1 MISMENYT
9 KEDSMSEH
17 EHDLTRLANGE
28 LTAETKEFL
37 QETRNKLKGAE
48 RRQFMARVVS
58 VIGRGGQLR
67 AEKELGWDRKT
78 IIKATKELRS
88 GITCI
93 DNLSGRGRKPAEVH
107 LPNLLEDIKSIVN
120 PVSQTDPTFRTTN
133 LYSPLT
139 AKEVRRRLIEEKN
152 YWPDELPARRTI
164 SDKLNQLGIKLKK
177 VSKCKPKKK

>member
-1 MISMENYT
+1 MT
-9 KEDSMSEH
+9 EH
-17 EHDLTRLANGE
+17 KHDLTRLANGE
-28 LTAETKEFL
+28 LTSEIKTLL
-37 QETRNKLKGAE
+37 QETRDKLKGAE
-48 RRQFMARVVS
+48 RRQFMAQVVS
-58 VIGRGGQLR
+58 VLGRGGQLR

-78 IIKATKELRS
+78 IIKGTKELRS

-139 AKEVRRRLIEEKN
+139 AKEVRRRLIEDKH
-152 YWPDELPARRTI
+152 YSLDEVPARRTI

-177 VSKCKPKKK
+177 VSKSKPKKK